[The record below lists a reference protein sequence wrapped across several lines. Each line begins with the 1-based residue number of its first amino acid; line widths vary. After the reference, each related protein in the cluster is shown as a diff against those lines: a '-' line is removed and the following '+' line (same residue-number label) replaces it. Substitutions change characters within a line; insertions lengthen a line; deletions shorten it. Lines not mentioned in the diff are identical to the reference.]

1 MLNDDLLRGDS
12 MGEKTK
18 EKQEVRI
25 SEKLLLSINEANAL
39 SGIGQNK
46 LRELTL
52 DPRCPFVLFVG
63 RKRLIKR
70 KAFEAFIDKEL
81 EIQLPGS
88 LWTKKSE
95 YGTIQ
100 CPVLSFSLDKR
111 KI

>member
-63 RKRLIKR
+63 RKLLK
-70 KAFEAFIDKEL
+70 
-81 EIQLPGS
+81 PS
-88 LWTKKSE
+88 LTRNWRYS
-95 YGTIQ
+95 YR
-100 CPVLSFSLDKR
+100 VLCGQRRVNMVQYNVLY
-111 KI
+111 

>member
-1 MLNDDLLRGDS
+1 MFYVTNIDACFFIIWHCWHYAENKEQMLNDDLLRGES

-81 EIQLPGS
+81 EI
-88 LWTKKSE
+88 
-95 YGTIQ
+95 
-100 CPVLSFSLDKR
+100 
-111 KI
+111 

>member
-1 MLNDDLLRGDS
+1 MQGINTLAITESSATSRKKIFFKNV
-12 MGEKTK
+12 GEKTK

-81 EIQLPGS
+81 EI
-88 LWTKKSE
+88 
-95 YGTIQ
+95 
-100 CPVLSFSLDKR
+100 
-111 KI
+111 

>member
-52 DPRCPFVLFVG
+52 DPRCPAHLFYLLV
-63 RKRLIKR
+63 
-70 KAFEAFIDKEL
+70 E
-81 EIQLPGS
+81 S
-88 LWTKKSE
+88 
-95 YGTIQ
+95 
-100 CPVLSFSLDKR
+100 V
-111 KI
+111 

>member
-52 DPRCPFVLFVG
+52 DPRCPFVLF

-81 EIQLPGS
+81 EI
-88 LWTKKSE
+88 
-95 YGTIQ
+95 
-100 CPVLSFSLDKR
+100 
-111 KI
+111 

>member
-52 DPRCPFVLFVG
+52 DPRYPFVLFVR
-63 RKRLIKR
+63 RKRLIKG

-81 EIQLPGS
+81 EI
-88 LWTKKSE
+88 
-95 YGTIQ
+95 
-100 CPVLSFSLDKR
+100 
-111 KI
+111 

>member
-52 DPRCPFVLFVG
+52 LKPSLTRNWRYSYRVLCGQRRVNMV
-63 RKRLIKR
+63 
-70 KAFEAFIDKEL
+70 
-81 EIQLPGS
+81 Q
-88 LWTKKSE
+88 
-95 YGTIQ
+95 YN
-100 CPVLSFSLDKR
+100 VLY
-111 KI
+111 

>member
-1 MLNDDLLRGDS
+1 MIAETRPLIEDT
-12 MGEKTK
+12 M
-18 EKQEVRI
+18 I
-25 SEKLLLSINEANAL
+25 SECLPTPQYILSPQEIPTYETASDVDFLSRAINEANAL

-81 EIQLPGS
+81 EI
-88 LWTKKSE
+88 
-95 YGTIQ
+95 
-100 CPVLSFSLDKR
+100 
-111 KI
+111 

>member
-1 MLNDDLLRGDS
+1 MLNDDLFRGVS

-18 EKQEVRI
+18 D
-25 SEKLLLSINEANAL
+25 AL
-39 SGIGQNK
+39 SGIGQNN

-81 EIQLPGS
+81 EI
-88 LWTKKSE
+88 
-95 YGTIQ
+95 
-100 CPVLSFSLDKR
+100 
-111 KI
+111 